1 MGLQSTAE
9 TGASRPPLNSLM
21 REAESFWNGDSPG
34 NLVFPDLQLA
44 FEKGEGAAK
53 PCLVVHFIGKIS
65 NSNSYELNRKTHVF
79 FEHQYPMIFDLSRLE
94 YINSSG
100 VAILFSVF
108 FRSQQNGHRLII
120 GGVHPFLKRVFNLMD
135 LPDGL
140 VVLDSL
146 AEARATI

>member
-1 MGLQSTAE
+1 MGLQSAAD
-9 TGASRPPLNSLM
+9 TGAPRPPLNSLM
-21 REAESFWNGDSPG
+21 REAETIWNGDSPG
-34 NLVFPDLQLA
+34 NLVFPDLHLD
-44 FEKGEGAAK
+44 FEKSEG
-53 PCLVVHFIGKIS
+53 PRPHLLVHFVGKIS

-120 GGVHPFLKRVFNLMD
+120 GGVHPFLRRVFNLMD